1 MFRSCDGQ
9 NTFVL
14 VLGVSSSIDV
24 RKAMINQWSVLDKK
38 IGTYRVQKLGHK
50 RLNRNIYHG

>member
-38 IGTYRVQKLGHK
+38 IVTYRVQKLGHK
-50 RLNRNIYHG
+50 GLNRNIYDG

>member
-38 IGTYRVQKLGHK
+38 IWDIQGAKIRTQALKS
-50 RLNRNIYHG
+50 